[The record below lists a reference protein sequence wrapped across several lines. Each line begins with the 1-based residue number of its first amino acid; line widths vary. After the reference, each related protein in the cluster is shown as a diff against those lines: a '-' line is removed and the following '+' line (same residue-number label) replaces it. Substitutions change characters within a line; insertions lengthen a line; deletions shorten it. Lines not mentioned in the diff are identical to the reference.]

1 MKLAK
6 EKDDKEM
13 MNQEEEIVHIKR
25 GKKSTK
31 GMKESYEKNSGRII

>member
-13 MNQEEEIVHIKR
+13 MDQGEERVHVKR
-25 GKKSTK
+25 GKKRNK
-31 GMKESYEKNSGRII
+31 GKKANYEKNSGRII